1 MGIIKAAM
9 TAGGSV
15 LGDQWLEYIYCDA
28 LPNNVLL
35 KKGQKRTG
43 EGSSNHGSDNVIT
56 KGSRIAVNEGQFML
70 IVEDGKIV
78 DFTAEPGSYTYDSST
93 EPTMLYGGFG
103 KGLIESFKRFGKR
116 FQTGGDVGHDQRVY
130 FVNTKEIT
138 QNKFGTAQP
147 IPLRDSEF
155 GITVDIKCY
164 GEYVYKIIDPLA
176 FYGSLCGNVVN
187 EFKTDQIESQF
198 LSDFMAALQP
208 ALGAVAAQKISY
220 DMLPAST
227 PQVSSAVAEQL
238 QTTWGATNGI
248 NVTRVSI
255 ASVTPTADSAE
266 MVKAAQKDRLYAMNT
281 GMQGARANAAASE
294 ALVGAANNSAGAMN
308 GFVGVGMMNQGG
320 AMFGANMSVQSQNNV
335 NASGMVSPENPCKM
349 PEPPVKPE
357 QNKKDSSEINIYAK
371 KCLNCGAEVTGKFCA
386 ECGTKVPE
394 ETLQKFCTNCG
405 AKVTGKFCSECG
417 TKCGE

>member
-43 EGSSNHGSDNVIT
+43 EGSSNNGSDNIIT

-78 DFTAEPGSYTYDSST
+78 DFTAEPGAYTYDSST

-103 KGLIESFKRFGKR
+103 KGLLESFKKFGKR
-116 FQTGGDVGHDQRVY
+116 FQTGGDTAHDQRVY
-130 FVNTKEIT
+130 FINTKEIT

-176 FYGSLCGNVVN
+176 FYGSLCGNVAN
-187 EFKTDQIESQF
+187 EFTTSQIDSQF

-220 DMLPAST
+220 DMLPGAT
-227 PQVSSAVAEQL
+227 PQVSTAVAEQL
-238 QTTWGATNGI
+238 KNTWGATNGI

-266 MVKAAQKDRLYAMNT
+266 MIKAAQKDRLYAMNT

-294 ALVGAANNSAGAMN
+294 ALVGAANNANGAMN

-320 AMFGANMSVQSQNNV
+320 TMFGANMSAQSQNHV
-335 NASGMVSPENPCKM
+335 NATGMISPENPCKA
-349 PEPPVKPE
+349 PGPAVKTEVKDEPIPVKAE
-357 QNKKDSSEINIYAK
+357 GK
-371 KCLNCGAEVTGKFCA
+371 KCPNCGAEALGKFCA
-386 ECGTKVPE
+386 ECGTKIPE
-394 ETLQKFCTNCG
+394 EVKKRFCTNCG
-405 AKVTGKFCSECG
+405 TEATGKFCTECG
-417 TKCGE
+417 TKIGE

>member
-15 LGDQWLEYIYCDA
+15 LGDQWLEYIYCDS

-43 EGSSNHGSDNVIT
+43 EGSSNKGSDNIIT
-56 KGSRIAVNEGQFML
+56 KGSKIAVNEGQFML

-103 KGLIESFKRFGKR
+103 KGLIESFKKFGKR
-116 FQTGGDVGHDQRVY
+116 FQMGGDTGHDQRVY

-176 FYGSLCGNVVN
+176 FYGSLCGNVAN
-187 EFKTDQIESQF
+187 EFTTSQIESQF

-238 QTTWGATNGI
+238 QATWGATNGI

-266 MVKAAQKDRLYAMNT
+266 MIKAAQKDRLYAMNT

-320 AMFGANMSVQSQNNV
+320 AMFGANMSAQSQNTTNI
-335 NASGMVSPENPCKM
+335 SGMVSPENPCKM
-349 PEPPVKPE
+349 PESPVKTEMKQEAVGVSKPVG
-357 QNKKDSSEINIYAK
+357 K
-371 KCLNCGAEVTGKFCA
+371 KCTNCGAEVTGKFCG
-386 ECGTKVPE
+386 ECGTKAPE
-394 ETLQKFCTNCG
+394 EITKKFCTNCG
-405 AKVTGKFCSECG
+405 TEVTGKFCSECG